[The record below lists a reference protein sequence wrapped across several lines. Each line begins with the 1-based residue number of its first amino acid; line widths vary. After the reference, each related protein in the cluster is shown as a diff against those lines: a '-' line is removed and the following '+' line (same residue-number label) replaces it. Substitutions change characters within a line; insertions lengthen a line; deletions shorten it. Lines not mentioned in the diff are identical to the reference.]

1 MNYAYLPIPEAR
13 ELPLDL
19 GWQMWDEAKL
29 DQDTG
34 FLGLE
39 PIEQDKV
46 RETLRSS
53 FRREVML

>member
-1 MNYAYLPIPEAR
+1 MNFIPLPDAR

-53 FRREVML
+53 FRREVMA